1 MKRGR
6 MLPMKDTFKDIGFNM
21 RKNYHTILYYL
32 IIEYVR
38 SIILYFSF
46 LLNEMGNII

>member
-1 MKRGR
+1 VV
-6 MLPMKDTFKDIGFNM
+6 PMKDTFKDIGFNM

-32 IIEYVR
+32 IIEYVG

-46 LLNEMGNII
+46 SLNEMGI

>member
-46 LLNEMGNII
+46 LFMKWGK